1 MRSGVGVQFKGFSS
15 RNFLYVAIADCL
27 LRQEVR
33 DEFGGFSRSLKS
45 HRVTTAVQHRH
56 LAVRQR
62 PLQHSGA
69 RNVQHL
75 RVQTSVLQLCVTLQ
89 HGFTDTL
96 KYPNTT

>member
-15 RNFLYVAIADCL
+15 RNFLYVAIAVCL

-33 DEFGGFSRSLKS
+33 DEFGGFSRSLQS

-75 RVQTSVLQLCVTLQ
+75 RVQTSVLRLCVTLQ
-89 HGFTDTL
+89 YGCTDTL